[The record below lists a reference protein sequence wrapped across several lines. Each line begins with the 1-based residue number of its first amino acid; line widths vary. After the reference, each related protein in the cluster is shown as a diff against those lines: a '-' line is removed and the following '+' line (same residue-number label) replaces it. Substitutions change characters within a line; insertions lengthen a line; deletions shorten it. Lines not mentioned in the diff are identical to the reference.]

1 MPYFKDTTN
10 NLYFLDS
17 AEFINVLPNG
27 CVEITDEE
35 AQVLAATNKSQD
47 LVQAYEIAVQ
57 SFMDSKAQSFGYDD
71 IKSAVTYAE
80 EPAVL
85 KFQTEGKAFRA
96 WRSLCWA
103 YCYEQLD
110 KVQSNQ
116 RTVPTVEELVV
127 ELPTFNLE
135 V

>member
-17 AEFINVLPNG
+17 AEFISVLPAD
-27 CVEITDEE
+27 CTEVADEE
-35 AQVLAATNKSQD
+35 ARTLAANKAQD
-47 LVQAYEIAVQ
+47 MLQVYEVAVQ

-110 KVQSNQ
+110 KVQKNQ
-116 RTVPTVEELVV
+116 REVPTVEELVA
-127 ELPTFNLE
+127 ELPAFNLE